1 MLSAPTRFGAFRLTD
16 ERFTFREAFTDAVV
30 MQSQPLPDVEFEGV
44 LNCRSSKVV
53 ARVARAAL
61 GRGSD
66 GMSDRIQP
74 DVAEIPI
81 YGRR

>member
-1 MLSAPTRFGAFRLTD
+1 
-16 ERFTFREAFTDAVV
+16 

-44 LNCRSSKVV
+44 LNCRSSRVV
-53 ARVARAAL
+53 ARVARVAL

-66 GMSDRIQP
+66 GMSDRIQA
-74 DVAEIPI
+74 DMTEIPI